1 MINDIFGK
9 VSFDK
14 LLFGGLLWHQ
24 QNGYDENEEK
34 ERMLIGV
41 KGEESLT
48 FHWTSV
54 ACMARRHDTQQNNIK
69 LNATWHNDLKQHNY
83 NDSL

>member
-1 MINDIFGK
+1 

-24 QNGYDENEEK
+24 QNGYDENEEE
-34 ERMLIGV
+34 ERMLMGV
-41 KGEESLT
+41 KGEGSLT

-54 ACMARRHDTQQNNIK
+54 ACMARRNRRHDTRQNSIQ
-69 LNATWHNDLKQHNY
+69 LNATRHND
-83 NDSL
+83 DIT